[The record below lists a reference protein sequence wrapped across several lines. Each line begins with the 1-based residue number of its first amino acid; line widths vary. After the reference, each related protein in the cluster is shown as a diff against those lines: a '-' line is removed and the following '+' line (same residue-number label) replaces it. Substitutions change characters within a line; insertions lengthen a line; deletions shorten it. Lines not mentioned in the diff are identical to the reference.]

1 MFLYELRENLIEKN
15 IYINDELTID
25 EQNIFKLY
33 YLNLE
38 TNNKF
43 IMKFSSNY
51 PLDDYFSVYFIES
64 IKANMDIKYLEDKTK
79 PYNKTQIGEMCTLT
93 YENKNTLNVYRVV
106 ASKYKKDQINQNQIN
121 YIFKYN
127 TYKTC

>member
-15 IYINDELTID
+15 IYINDELTIE

-33 YLNLE
+33 HLNLE

-51 PLDDYFSVYFIES
+51 PLDDYFSVLSQLKVIWILTIWKTIQNLI
-64 IKANMDIKYLEDKTK
+64 IKHKLEKC
-79 PYNKTQIGEMCTLT
+79 IL
-93 YENKNTLNVYRVV
+93 
-106 ASKYKKDQINQNQIN
+106 
-121 YIFKYN
+121 
-127 TYKTC
+127 